1 MRISFACVIVA
12 AVLVLG
18 ACTPIVN
25 INVMPP
31 EERFKPQVVLEEGGG
46 GSRVAVIEVRGL
58 IMDGRTPGLIMDGPN
73 PVDRFAAQLTLAEKD
88 PAVKALIV
96 RITSPGGTV
105 TASHV
110 MHEELRRFSR
120 VTGKPVVASIGEV
133 GASGGYYLALSA
145 DTIMAEP
152 TSITG
157 SIGVIMPT
165 VNVSEGLA
173 MIGIRSRSITSGP
186 NKDLANPMEPMRD
199 AQYAVLQEMVNEMYA
214 RFRGLVVERRPGL
227 SSGNLDMATDGR
239 VVMGERAKELGL
251 VDELGGLREAF
262 VRAKAMAGLERA
274 TLVKY
279 ADPATPPRSIYSS
292 AGEPEREI
300 NLVQL
305 KVGTGA
311 LGANG
316 TAPFYYLWAPGGL
329 GF

>member
-1 MRISFACVIVA
+1 MRTLLSGVLSA
-12 AVLVLG
+12 AALVLG

-31 EERFKPQVVLEEGGG
+31 EERFRPQVVLEEGGG

-120 VTGKPVVASIGEV
+120 VSGKPVVASIGEV
-133 GASGGYYLALSA
+133 GASGGYYLALGA

-186 NKDLANPMEPMRD
+186 NKDLANPMEPIRD
-199 AQYAVLQEMVNEMYA
+199 AQYAVLQGMVDEMYA

-227 SSGNLDMATDGR
+227 ASGNLDMATDGR
-239 VVMGERAKELGL
+239 VFMGERAKELGL

-262 VRAKAMAGLERA
+262 ARAKEMAGLERA

-279 ADPATPPRSIYSS
+279 ADPATPPRSIYSA
-292 AGEPEREI
+292 AGESEREI
-300 NLVQL
+300 NLVQVKL
-305 KVGTGA
+305 GAGA
-311 LGANG
+311 LRATG

>member
-1 MRISFACVIVA
+1 MRILLAGVFLA
-12 AVLVLG
+12 AALVLG

-31 EERFKPQVVLEEGGG
+31 EERFRPQVVLEEGGG

-133 GASGGYYLALSA
+133 GASGGYYLALGA

-186 NKDLANPMEPMRD
+186 NKDLANPMEPIRD
-199 AQYAVLQEMVNEMYA
+199 AQYAVLQGMVDEMYA

-239 VVMGERAKELGL
+239 VFMGERAKELGL

-262 VRAKAMAGLERA
+262 ARAKEMAGLGRA

-279 ADPATPPRSIYSS
+279 ADPATPPRSIYSA
-292 AGEPEREI
+292 AGESEREI
-300 NLVQL
+300 NLVQVKL
-305 KVGTGA
+305 GTAA
-311 LGANG
+311 LQATG

>member
-1 MRISFACVIVA
+1 MRIFLAGVLVT
-12 AVLVLG
+12 AVLG
-18 ACTPIVN
+18 GCTPIVN

-31 EERFKPQVVLEEGGG
+31 EERFKPQVVLEEGGS
-46 GSRVAVIEVRGL
+46 SRVAVIEVRGL

-73 PVDRFAAQLTLAEKD
+73 PVDRFVAQLTLAEKD
-88 PAVKALIV
+88 PAVRAIIV

-133 GASGGYYLALSA
+133 GASGGYYLALAA

-186 NKDLANPMEPMRD
+186 NKDLANPLEPMRD
-199 AQYAVLQEMVNEMYA
+199 AQYAVLQEMVDEMYA

-227 SSGNLDMATDGR
+227 SSGNLAMATDGR
-239 VVMGERAKELGL
+239 VVMGERARELGL

-262 VRAKAMAGLERA
+262 ARAKTMAGLERA

-279 ADPATPPRSIYSS
+279 ADPATPPRSIYSAS
-292 AGEPEREI
+292 DSGVGEREV

-305 KVGTGA
+305 KMGTGS

>member
-1 MRISFACVIVA
+1 MRISLAG
-12 AVLVLG
+12 VLVTAMMVLG
-18 ACTPIVN
+18 ACTPVVN

-31 EERFKPQVVLEEGGG
+31 EERFRPQVVLEEGGG

-58 IMDGRTPGLIMDGPN
+58 IMDGRSPGLIMDGPN

-88 PAVKALIV
+88 PAIKAIIV

-133 GASGGYYLALSA
+133 GASGGYYLALGA
-145 DTIMAEP
+145 DTILAEP

-199 AQYAVLQEMVNEMYA
+199 AQYAVLQQMVDEMYA

-227 SSGNLDMATDGR
+227 SAGNLDMATDGR
-239 VVMGERAKELGL
+239 IVMGDRAKELGL

-262 VRAKAMAGLERA
+262 ARAKAMARLERA

-279 ADPATPPRSIYSS
+279 ADPATPPRSIYSTT
-292 AGEPEREI
+292 GGPEREI

-305 KVGTGA
+305 KLGSGS
-311 LGANG
+311 LGADG
-316 TAPFYYLWAPGGL
+316 TAPFFYLWAPGGL
-329 GF
+329 PF

>member
-1 MRISFACVIVA
+1 MRISIAGVLVA
-12 AVLVLG
+12 AAAMLG

-31 EERFKPQVVLEEGGG
+31 EERFRPQVVLEEGGG

-73 PVDRFAAQLTLAEKD
+73 PVDRFAAQLTLAERD
-88 PAVKALIV
+88 PAVKAVIV

-105 TASHV
+105 TASHI

-133 GASGGYYLALSA
+133 GASGGYYLALGA

-199 AQYAVLQEMVNEMYA
+199 AQYAVLQSMVDEMYA
-214 RFRGLVVERRPGL
+214 RFRGLVVARRPGL

-239 VVMGERAKELGL
+239 VFMGERAKELGL

-262 VRAKAMAGLERA
+262 ARAKTLAGLERA

-279 ADPATPPRSIYSS
+279 ADPATPPRSIYSA

-305 KVGTGA
+305 KVGTGP
-311 LGANG
+311 LGASG
-316 TAPFYYLWAPGGL
+316 TAPFYYLWAPGEI